1 MAIVRSAVSDAGRD
15 PAAFEVTAYGAKL
28 ERLDALAEAG
38 VDRAVFGL
46 PPLGQEV
53 VIPKLD
59 E

>member
-1 MAIVRSAVSDAGRD
+1 VRSAVSDAGRD